1 MTKRIIA
8 LVIMGLFLTGLSHAQ
23 LEFQTYTKS
32 SGFYGL
38 GGTETVTTNYLRE
51 DGNAGRSESYT
62 SFTGSLMKYLNREGV
77 HVTITRLDKK
87 LMWEYNRKGATYREI
102 PFSKMKEMMAQGKSL
117 LAEQQMP
124 PEKEQAQ
131 AQAANRYK
139 WEKPEMSVKRT
150 GETKTINGFTSKH
163 IIITVRTIGTNTET
177 GRKDTLTLVNDGWFS
192 DAAARKMAPEL
203 KFQKKMMRET
213 GIESW
218 ANSGAGLLMKG
229 YADQFKALEN
239 QAGKISGYPVLST
252 IRLNLTGPIG
262 SSEKETPSEEE
273 QQQIQNAQ
281 KALAGLFGKKS
292 IFGKKKEEA
301 KPAQSKSRNEII
313 NLTTELKS
321 IKTGSLN
328 PKLFELPPGKKP
340 VKQ

>member
-1 MTKRIIA
+1 MIKRIIA
-8 LVIMGLFLTGLSHAQ
+8 LLVMGMFLTGPSYAQ
-23 LEFQTYTKS
+23 LEFQTFTKS

-38 GGTETVTTNYLRE
+38 GATESVTTNYLRE
-51 DGNAGRSESYT
+51 DGNAARSETYT
-62 SFTGSLMKYLNREGV
+62 SFTGSLMKYLNRGGV

-87 LMWEYNRKGATYREI
+87 LMWDYNRKGSTYREI
-102 PFSKMKEMMAQGKSL
+102 PFLNMKEMMAQGKLSM
-117 LAEQQMP
+117 AEQQMP

-131 AQAANRYK
+131 PANRYK
-139 WEKPEMSVKRT
+139 WEKPEISVKRT
-150 GETKTINGFTSKH
+150 GETKTINGFTGKR
-163 IIITVRTIGTNTET
+163 IIVTVRTIGTDTET

-203 KFQKKMMRET
+203 KFQKKMMHET
-213 GIESW
+213 GIENWS
-218 ANSGAGLLMKG
+218 NSGVGMIMQA
-229 YADQFKALEN
+229 YTDQFKAMEN
-239 QAGKISGYPVLST
+239 QVGKVSGYPVLST
-252 IRLNLTGPIG
+252 IRLSMTGLAG
-262 SSEKETPSEEE
+262 SSENETPSEKE

-313 NLTTELKS
+313 RLTTELKS

-328 PKLFELPPGKKP
+328 PKLFELPAGKKL
-340 VKQ
+340 VKQAD